1 MVKLTKKQE
10 KIYNIIKEFIEKNG
24 YSPTVRE
31 IGELAELKS
40 PATVFTHLETLEEG
54 GYIKSERSKSRTIRI
69 LK

>member
-1 MVKLTKKQE
+1 MTKSQE
-10 KIYNIIKEFIEKNG
+10 NIYNIIKDFIKDNG

-31 IGELAELKS
+31 IADIAGLKS
-40 PATVFTHLETLEEG
+40 PATVFTHLEALEEG